1 MAKEEILSPEE
12 KERIRKEKWNL
23 YMRKYRARMKKKN
36 AEKNRKRR
44 EREKLRRQK
53 EREKKLEKEKE
64 KKRKKRERER
74 LKKLNAP
81 KKRKVGRP
89 KKIGRKKKWKRPKVK
104 KPRVYKKL
112 PPFSYKIVS
121 CTNYKQRKV
130 VGKYRYKEKAYE
142 AFEELRNNQPEIIF
156 PKTFYAGDEMA
167 KNYINEY
174 VLLTTDQTERPVY
187 FRDEYGRVKT
197 VKSTSDDWKIID
209 KFKYDIEE
217 DFWVFGM
224 DKVSDRK
231 DFNWIYENV
240 LLSNIDTM
248 YDFKRVMTYMNKLVI
263 KDDNGNIDLIICKCE
278 GYAVK
283 MYNMMLARVK
293 KAKIK
298 QIIFA
303 GDYSERSDKRSWLE
317 KDLVSL
323 TGWSLRKLHMRNQTY
338 YMTHE

>member
-1 MAKEEILSPEE
+1 MAEKEILSPEE

-23 YMRKYRARMKKKN
+23 YMKKYRARLRKKN

-44 EREKLRRQK
+44 EREKLRRQR
-53 EREKKLEKEKE
+53 EREKKLEREKE

-104 KPRVYKKL
+104 KQRVYTKL
-112 PPFSYKIVS
+112 PPFSYRIVS
-121 CTNYKQRKV
+121 CTNYKQRKII
-130 VGKYRYKEKAYE
+130 GKYRDRNKAYE
-142 AFEELRNNQPEIIF
+142 AFENLRNNQPKIVF

-174 VLLTTDQTERPVY
+174 VLLTTNETERAVY
-187 FRDEYGRVKT
+187 FRDEYGRVRN
-197 VKSTSDDWKIID
+197 VESSSENWRIID
-209 KFKYDIEE
+209 KFKYDVEE

-224 DKVSDRK
+224 DKVSERK
-231 DFNWIYENV
+231 TFDWIYENL
-240 LLSNIDTM
+240 LLSNIETM
-248 YDFKRVMTYMNKLVI
+248 YDFKRVMVYKNKLVI
-263 KDDNGNIDLIICKCE
+263 KDDNGHIDLIICKCD

-283 MYNMMLARVK
+283 MYNMMSERAR

-303 GDYSERSDKRSWLE
+303 GDYSAMSEKRLWLE
-317 KDLVSL
+317 KELLEL
-323 TGWSLRKLHMRNQTY
+323 TGWTLKKLRMKNQTF
-338 YMTHE
+338 YMSHE